1 MGRKKIKIVAISD
14 ERNKQVTFIKRKSG
28 LMKKAYELSTL
39 CECEIALI
47 IFSSQGKLVQYASN
61 DMNSTL
67 LRYTDYGEPHESY
80 TNDDCNSLFL
90 DSVPTQKSTP
100 TSDKITKKLLAP
112 SVPKRIAKSE
122 ISDNSMSEFFTSN
135 INNNINAN
143 NNINLEDSDITNAS
157 TKRQAKLRPSAL
169 DFTPIQQRE
178 FSNDTNATAVNSGH
192 QASFPSMISNSE
204 NIMQNN
210 LSNLNQTYSGHNNY
224 NSSNE
229 IRGNN
234 GNFQLN
240 PTQDRYPLSIINELE
255 DSLLKQDG
263 YYPDK
268 IQGSLVEDR
277 KDFLNSSNYQQSFEL
292 NSDKNDYTGNHL
304 YENQYHQ
311 KNSANSFKGS
321 RLSLGSENNYS
332 LASVSFPKIRDTYG
346 NLQLSD
352 QQSPFYSQFQQ
363 NTHFQGRYQ
372 DYLPTSSVD
381 MDFRSRLDSPGF
393 YSGHLSEAGRY
404 TYKYPRNSFN
414 QSRTRPSFS
423 FKANKPPTI
432 QKRRTYNKYNTKTS
446 RKKSTSTQVSD
457 YNQMESDVYDSNN
470 ASRTNRGSIGSMYD
484 IDTDPTTL
492 TNYGKDDGY
501 NSSAKKRKQ
510 SDRDHF
516 SKKACSED
524 KDGYPDS
531 CSDYESDAYQHEDSS
546 RKIESINDG
555 RKAHRNTR
563 HSELSSTINH
573 PSAQN
578 TAMNNSNIN
587 VDSNIQN
594 YAEENSQDEK
604 DNSKSPSAYLD
615 ILKILYST
623 SEDGSKVPL
632 QKNKKSKIAQDEI
645 NQYNNSLNRQQNQSD
660 ELNKS
665 KISETIP
672 AGRSNS
678 ISGASSVSEN
688 QQKVARKQSIKNNS
702 LNFDNINTNE
712 FDKLSQEPRD
722 FKLHIGD
729 HGSMQMLPN
738 SRSKEKNIILE
749 RLLIK
754 SSTDKSTKTQPKNK
768 NVQSLVAETNLNISE
783 PGPDTAAIIEFAQ
796 GLPSPGNFYTDFYDQ
811 GDIPPSISF
820 ATPILED
827 PSSKQSFIWPS
838 KSGNSPPIQN
848 YRKN

>member
-28 LMKKAYELSTL
+28 LMKKAYELR
-39 CECEIALI
+39 
-47 IFSSQGKLVQYASN
+47 KLVQYASN

-80 TNDDCNSLFL
+80 TNDDCNTLFL

-100 TSDKITKKLLAP
+100 TSAKITKKLLAP

-122 ISDNSMSEFFTSN
+122 ISDNSISEFFTSN
-135 INNNINAN
+135 INNNNILDDSEIN
-143 NNINLEDSDITNAS
+143 DVS
-157 TKRQAKLRPSAL
+157 TKRQTKLRPSSL

-192 QASFPSMISNSE
+192 QASFQSMISNSE

-210 LSNLNQTYSGHNNY
+210 LSNLNQAYPTHNNY
-224 NSSNE
+224 SNPSE

-240 PTQDRYPLSIINELE
+240 STQDRYPLSIINEIE

-268 IQGSLVEDR
+268 IQGSLIEDR
-277 KDFLNSSNYQQSFEL
+277 KDFLNSSNYQQNFEL
-292 NSDKNDYTGNHL
+292 NSEKNDYSVNRL

-332 LASVSFPKIRDTYG
+332 HASASFPKIHDAYG
-346 NLQLSD
+346 NPVLSD

-372 DYLPTSSVD
+372 EYLPTSSVD
-381 MDFRSRLDSPGF
+381 IDFRSRLDSPGF
-393 YSGHLSEAGRY
+393 YSGHLSEASRY
-404 TYKYPRNSFN
+404 SYKYPRNSFS

-423 FKANKPPTI
+423 FKANKPSTI
-432 QKRRTYNKYNTKTS
+432 QKRRTYNKYNTKMS

-457 YNQMESDVYDSNN
+457 YNQMESDFNDSNN
-470 ASRTNRGSIGSMYD
+470 ISRTNRGSIGSIYD

-492 TNYGKDDGY
+492 TNYGKEDGY

-516 SKKACSED
+516 SKKAGADD

-531 CSDYESDAYQHEDSS
+531 CSDYESDEYQHDNSS
-546 RKIESINDG
+546 KKRESIKDG
-555 RKAHRNTR
+555 REAHRNTR
-563 HSELSSTINH
+563 DSMVSLARNH
-573 PSAQN
+573 PSVQN
-578 TAMNNSNIN
+578 SAMNNSNIN
-587 VDSNIQN
+587 VNSNTQN
-594 YAEENSQDEK
+594 NAEGNNPDEK

-615 ILKILYST
+615 ILKILYSI

-632 QKNKKSKIAQDEI
+632 EKKENSNFTQDEI
-645 NQYNNSLNRQQNQSD
+645 NQYNNNLNRLQNQSND
-660 ELNKS
+660 LNKS
-665 KISETIP
+665 KTSEP
-672 AGRSNS
+672 ASAVHSNS
-678 ISGASSVSEN
+678 LIGSNSVTEN
-688 QQKVARKQSIKNNS
+688 KQNDSRKQSIKNNS
-702 LNFDNINTNE
+702 SSFDKNSNTNE
-712 FDKLSQEPRD
+712 FDKLSQGPRD
-722 FKLHIGD
+722 FKLHVGD
-729 HGSMQMLPN
+729 QGSMQMLPN

-754 SSTDKSTKTQPKNK
+754 SSTDKSSKNQPKNK